1 MAGIPGTTKIQGG
14 KEWIRRRARLRT
26 DEIAVLH
33 VVAVCGRCAC
43 PAAAHAPARQEPA
56 IGGDFELNDSRGK
69 PFRLSSQCG
78 KAVPI
83 FFGYTG
89 YPDVCPT
96 DLLPLTGSEA
106 RLPRVAKAY
115 GRHFSYIGRTT
126 DSTTCT
132 VGTNRRTCTSFMQPP
147 NWPGSF
153 RMGHRRWTR

>member
-1 MAGIPGTTKIQGG
+1 MRGYELTRSLFCTLLPVAAG
-14 KEWIRRRARLRT
+14 AH
-26 DEIAVLH
+26 A
-33 VVAVCGRCAC
+33 

-106 RLPRVAKAY
+106 QLRRVAKAY
-115 GRHFSYIGRTT
+115 GTHFSYIGRTT
-126 DSTTCT
+126 GSNTYT
-132 VGTNRRTCTSFMQPP
+132 VDHPANLYVVDATGKLARILPYGTPTADLIKAIAPMIE
-147 NWPGSF
+147 
-153 RMGHRRWTR
+153 